1 MNAMA
6 LVFLGGG
13 LGASLRYVAVHA
25 LFALG
30 GMGAAWA
37 IMTVNIVGSLVMGMM
52 LALGQKGAL
61 TLGTTQTQLFLL
73 TGMLGGFTT
82 FSAFSADVLKIMQS
96 GHYGVALTY
105 ILGSVVLSL
114 LAVFAGYYLLIGKTL

>member
-25 LFALG
+25 FFAAG
-30 GMGAAWA
+30 GMSPAWA
-37 IMTVNIVGSLVMGMM
+37 IMAINVIGSFLMGMM
-52 LALGQKGAL
+52 LVFAEKGAL
-61 TLGTTQTQLFLL
+61 GFASQQAQLLL
-73 TGMLGGFTT
+73 MTGLLGGFTT
-82 FSAFSADVLKIMQS
+82 FSAFSMDVLKIVQG
-96 GHYGVALTY
+96 GHYGMALVY

>member
-25 LFALG
+25 LFAMG
-30 GMGAAWA
+30 GIGAAWA
-37 IMTVNIVGSLVMGMM
+37 IMAVNILGSLLMGMA
-52 LALGQKGAL
+52 LALVERGAL
-61 TLGTTQTQLFLL
+61 SFGTTQTQLLIM
-73 TGMLGGFTT
+73 TGLLGGFTT
-82 FSAFSADVLKIMQS
+82 FSAFSADVLKMLQN
-96 GHYGVALTY
+96 GHHGMAAMY

-114 LAVFAGYYLLIGKTL
+114 LAIAAGYYLVIGKNL